1 MGRYIIMI
9 SNDNTTTETIAAS
22 QYNHSCILC
31 GACQPSFS
39 LDLGNEWCL
48 PCSNKYLALLIP
60 FTLAGLVLVSFIKL
74 LHLTVSQGTINGL
87 IFYANVIQANHYNI
101 IFLPW
106 RSTHILLSVFIA
118 MAQSRFGFGDRFFQG
133 TECLIQNMAPVC
145 FSLLYLE
152 HCRTHYSL
160 KVQQ

>member
-1 MGRYIIMI
+1 MGRYVIMI
-9 SNDNTTTETIAAS
+9 SNYETIAAS

-31 GACQPSFS
+31 GACQPGFS

-74 LHLTVSQGTINGL
+74 LDLTVSQDTINGL

-118 MAQSRFGFGDRFFQG
+118 WLNLDLGLETGFFK
-133 TECLIQNMAPVC
+133 ELNA
-145 FSLLYLE
+145 
-152 HCRTHYSL
+152 
-160 KVQQ
+160 